1 MDLSYLFSAGIFVQ
15 LALLFY
21 VLGLLVR
28 NELLLRGLLLIGTLF
43 YILYYYFISDAP
55 LWGAIWSSSVIGITN
70 FAMMLLIVWEKS
82 TIGMAPDMLKLYRAF
97 PTLNPGQFRKIM
109 KHADWITA
117 DADTQLCTQNVR
129 PDCLCLVSS
138 GEMILRRDGC
148 DVSIGPGNF
157 IGEISFLLGGPATAD
172 VIAPKGVEYV
182 RWDRDRL
189 VAQMNKSMGLSNAIS
204 ALFNKDIAQ
213 KLSVSWPVAENAH
226 NKVSKTKFRTDV

>member
-1 MDLSYLFSAGIFVQ
+1 MDLSYLFSAGVFAQ

-28 NELLLRGLLLIGTLF
+28 NELLLRGLLFIGTLF
-43 YILYYYFISDAP
+43 YLLYYYFISDTP
-55 LWGAIWSSSVIGITN
+55 LWDAIWTSSVIGITN
-70 FAMMLLIVWEKS
+70 LTMMLLIVREKS

-117 DADTQLCTQNVR
+117 DADTQLCTQNMR
-129 PDCLCLVSS
+129 PDYLCLVSS
-138 GEMILRRDGC
+138 GEMVLRRDGR
-148 DVSIGPGNF
+148 DVRIGAGNF

-172 VIAPKGVEYV
+172 VIALKGVEYV
-182 RWDRDRL
+182 RWDREIL
-189 VAQMNKSMGLSNAIS
+189 MAQMNKSMRLSNAIS

-213 KLSVSWPVAENAH
+213 KLSVSWPVAENDYDEA
-226 NKVSKTKFRTDV
+226 TKA